1 MATRKPASIDDY
13 IAGFPKETQTVLN
26 QVRETI
32 KNTVPEAEETI
43 SYAIPAFILN
53 KTYLVYFAGYKHH
66 VSLYPAPKGNEAFE
80 KEIAG
85 YRSGKGTIQFP
96 LDKLLPLGLVTKIV
110 RYNLKE
116 NVKRQKDQ

>member
-1 MATRKPASIDDY
+1 MPTRKPASIDDY
-13 IAGFPKETQTVLN
+13 IAGFPKETQPVLN
-26 QVRETI
+26 QVRDTI
-32 KNTVPEAEETI
+32 KNAVPEAEETI

-66 VSLYPAPKGNEAFE
+66 ISLYPAPKGNEAFE

-96 LDKLLPLGLVTKIV
+96 LDKPLPLALVTKIV

-116 NVKRQKDQ
+116 NLKRQKDH

>member
-1 MATRKPASIDDY
+1 MATSKPTSIDDY
-13 IAGFPKETQTVLN
+13 NAGFPKETQTVLN
-26 QVRETI
+26 QVREAI
-32 KNTVPEAEETI
+32 KNAVPEAEETI
-43 SYAIPAFILN
+43 SYAIPAFIVN

-66 VSLYPAPKGNEAFE
+66 ISLYPAPKGSETFE

-96 LDKLLPLGLVTKIV
+96 IEKPLPLALVTKIV

-116 NVKRQKDQ
+116 NVKRQKDH

>member
-1 MATRKPASIDDY
+1 MPAMKPASIDDY

-26 QVRETI
+26 QVRDTI
-32 KNTVPEAEETI
+32 KNAVPEAEETI

-66 VSLYPAPKGNEAFE
+66 ISLYPAPKGNEAFE

-96 LDKLLPLGLVTKIV
+96 LDKPLPLALVTKIV

-116 NVKRQKDQ
+116 NLKRQKDH

>member
-1 MATRKPASIDDY
+1 MPTRKPASIDDY

-26 QVRETI
+26 QVRDTI
-32 KNTVPEAEETI
+32 KNAVPEAEETI

-66 VSLYPAPKGNEAFE
+66 ISLYPAPKGNEAFE

-96 LDKLLPLGLVTKIV
+96 LDKPLPLALVTKIV

-116 NVKRQKDQ
+116 NLKRQKDH

>member
-13 IAGFPKETQTVLN
+13 IAGFPKETQAVLN

-32 KNTVPEAEETI
+32 KNAVPEAEETI
-43 SYAIPAFILN
+43 SYAIPAFNLN

-66 VSLYPAPKGNEAFE
+66 ISVYPAPKGNEAFE

-96 LDKLLPLGLVTKIV
+96 LDKPVPLALVTKIV

-116 NVKRQKDQ
+116 NLKR